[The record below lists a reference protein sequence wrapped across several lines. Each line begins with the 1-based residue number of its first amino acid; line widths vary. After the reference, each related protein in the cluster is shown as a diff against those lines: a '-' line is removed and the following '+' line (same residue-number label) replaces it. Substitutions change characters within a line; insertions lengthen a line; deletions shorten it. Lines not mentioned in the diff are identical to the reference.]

1 MLNEDIKERVM
12 YMEISNSVIK
22 EPEKLIFSLDIG
34 TRSVIGIVGEYDD
47 GNFKIIE
54 STIKEHNK
62 RNMYDGQIHDI
73 EGVTKVVK
81 EVKEELEEKLGV
93 TLKKVS
99 IAAAGRALK
108 TSRVKIDK
116 QIDITMEIT
125 RQMIEAL
132 ELEAVQ
138 KAEEDLVSGNIE
150 NDLKYYCIGYSV
162 VSYYLDESF
171 IENLEGHKG
180 ERMAIDLLATFLP
193 QIVVDSL
200 YAVVSRAGLQV
211 ANITL
216 EPIAAINVA
225 IKQNLRLLNLALVDI
240 GAGTSDIAI
249 TKDGTI
255 VAYAMTSTAGDELTE
270 SLAKNFLLDFDSS
283 EKLKVS
289 LNDEEIHEF
298 QDIVGIVHSMS
309 TDEIILSIEDVI
321 DNLAKEISEKIIE
334 YNGKAPS
341 AVFLIGGSSQIPR
354 LNEYIANYLGLPKE
368 RVAIRDVSHIDNI
381 IGITDE
387 LKGPD
392 IVTPIGIAME
402 GVNNKYKN
410 FLDIYVNGEELK
422 VFNTDSVKV
431 ADILVLIGYN
441 PRKLIPEKGEDFI
454 YYVNGKKKVVS
465 GKLGEPAEIYV
476 NGELGSINTKLNDRD
491 YLEIRQGTKGNKN
504 IPYLYDCIPFE
515 KMVILDN
522 EEIQLIH
529 DIKVNGVKTND
540 NIRLKDEDKIEYN
553 EIQVI
558 YDLINYLK
566 LDKNKYSLYK
576 NEEQLD
582 LDYMINNG
590 DVLEIKALANKKA
603 EENNIRLI
611 INGEEKTIYHNKEKF
626 VFVDIFNYIDFDIT
640 KSKGKL
646 ILKLNGREVEY
657 MEQLKNGDEID
668 IYWED

>member
-1 MLNEDIKERVM
+1 
-12 YMEISNSVIK
+12 MEISNRVIK

-34 TRSVIGIVGEYDD
+34 TRTVIGIVGEYDD

-81 EVKEELEEKLGV
+81 EVKEELEEKLGI
-93 TLKKVS
+93 TLKKVA

-116 QIDITMEIT
+116 EIDITTEIT

-138 KAEEDLVSGNIE
+138 KAEEALDVEKTGK
-150 NDLKYYCIGYSV
+150 DFRYYCIGYSV
-162 VSYYLDESF
+162 VNYYLDESF

-180 ERMAIDLLATFLP
+180 EKMSVDLLATFLP

-289 LNDEEIHEF
+289 LNSEEIHEF
-298 QDIVGIVHSMS
+298 QDIVGIEHSMS
-309 TDEIILSIEDVI
+309 TDEIVSSIEDVI

-368 RVAIRDVSHIDNI
+368 RVAIRDVSHIENI
-381 IGITDE
+381 FGITDE

-422 VFNTDSVKV
+422 VFNTDLVKV

-454 YYVNGKKKVVS
+454 YYVNGKKEIVS
-465 GKLGEPAEIYV
+465 GELGKPAEIYV

-491 YLEIRQGTKGNKN
+491 YLEIREGTKGNKN
-504 IPYLYDCIPFE
+504 IPYLYDCVPFE

-522 EEIQLIH
+522 EEIQLIF
-529 DIKVNGVKTND
+529 DIKVNGMRTND
-540 NIRLKDEDKIEYN
+540 NIRLKNGDKIEYN
-553 EIQVI
+553 EIEDV
-558 YDLINYLK
+558 YDLISYLK

-582 LDYMINNG
+582 LNYILNNG
-590 DVLEIKALANKKA
+590 DVLEIKALANKKS
-603 EENNIRLI
+603 EKNNIRLI
-611 INGEEKTIYHNKEKF
+611 INGEEKIIYHNKEKF
-626 VFVDIFNYIDFDIT
+626 IFVDIFNYIDFDIT
-640 KSKGKL
+640 KAKGKL
-646 ILKLNGREVEY
+646 ILKLNGRDAEY
-657 MEQLKNGDEID
+657 MEQLNHGDEID
-668 IYWED
+668 IYWEN